1 MKIYLQTW
9 KLVTSEV
16 GRFAEENSDR
26 SKSSQPRRVP
36 DLGTPCMQAI
46 LDLRSPA
53 VSMNKFQI
61 NFRTISALYE
71 ARRKPSAISEALTR
85 RQPLYH
91 RGLARILTLEV
102 KPRRRLRRL
111 SSTAL
116 IVKVSRYSK
125 IRGLARNIKL

>member
-1 MKIYLQTW
+1 MQTW
-9 KLVTSEV
+9 KLVTSKV

-26 SKSSQPRRVP
+26 SKNSQPRRVS

-102 KPRRRLRRL
+102 KPRRRLRGRL
-111 SSTAL
+111 SSTTL